1 MPETTANGLMIH
13 YDTHGDPADPAMLL
27 VMGLGAQMTLWP
39 VELVEALVARGFHVI
54 RYDNRDVGLSQK
66 FHGLRPPGV
75 VRAML
80 MKRLGLTPRV
90 PYSLADMASDGIG
103 LLDALE
109 IERAHVVGASMGGM
123 IVQHMGFSHPERVAS
138 LTSIM
143 STTGHAK
150 LPPAEKEAMRVLLK
164 RPDTDDENVVVAHG
178 MRIART
184 IGSPAYPY
192 DEEQLKMRVTRD
204 FHRSYYPEGV
214 GRQMAAI
221 IADGCRRDR
230 LAAVS
235 APTLV
240 VHGEDDPLVKVAC
253 GHDTAAHIPG
263 ANLKLFPGM
272 GHNLPLDLVEPM
284 ADVIAGHARQ
294 AVAG

>member
-1 MPETTANGLMIH
+1 MPETTANGVMLH
-13 YDTHGDPADPAMLL
+13 YDTHGNPAHPTMLL

-39 VELVEALVARGFHVI
+39 IELVEALVARGFHVI

-75 VRAML
+75 VKAML
-80 MKRLGLTPRV
+80 MKRLGITPRV
-90 PYSLADMASDGIG
+90 PYSLADMAKDGIG

-123 IVQHMGFSHPERVAS
+123 IVQHMGFSHPERIAS

-143 STTGHAK
+143 STTGHHK
-150 LPPAEKEAMRVLLK
+150 LPQADKEAMRVLLK
-164 RPDTDDENVVVAHG
+164 RPDSADEDVNVAHG
-178 MRIART
+178 MKIART

-192 DEEQLKMRVTRD
+192 DEELLKARVTRD
-204 FHRSYYPEGV
+204 FHRSHYPEGV

-221 IADGCRRDR
+221 IADGCRRER
-230 LAAVS
+230 LAGVT
-235 APTLV
+235 APSLV
-240 VHGEDDPLVKVAC
+240 VHGEDDPLVRVEC

-263 ANLKLFPGM
+263 ANLKTFAGM
-272 GHNLPLDLVEPM
+272 GHNLPLGLVEPM
-284 ADVIAGHARQ
+284 ADAIAGHAKQ
-294 AVAG
+294 ASAV